1 MKIGIVISGGDVSGI
16 NNFIFQIARLA
27 NADITIFNGGIPG
40 LLDKNHQEV
49 AWRDLV
55 DFSIAS
61 IPIITSGRTSRRLL
75 RSEYETIAKKIKS
88 LRIDVLIMA
97 GGDGSLQFLNTLS
110 EFDINCFGVG
120 MTIDNDVYGSDYTIG
135 FSTAC
140 EQIIKEVSRLRN
152 TGRALPGRVF
162 MVEILGGYCGELTL
176 QSAIKSNA
184 DIALIPESQLPLETL
199 AERVKHKLT
208 QQNSVV
214 ILCSEGYTREYS
226 PGFQGAIDTMIKQ
239 LEPQIGVRIRKTIVG
254 YGLRNGD
261 PTCEEIYQGTIMA
274 SEVVR
279 CIQSGMKNK
288 AIIINAS
295 NKPIPIDLKKIKKR
309 LVDTE
314 GHHYKLAK
322 QLVCG
327 CGLGSSFA
335 IEMTAK
341 AVLKKLEIPA
351 QIEHTTISEAGAFK
365 SDMILTQK
373 TFADILTADASEE
386 EIKRVV
392 VLHKLTDKD
401 EIEAKIVA
409 FLKERNLKVADYE

>member
-1 MKIGIVISGGDVSGI
+1 MRIGVVISGGDVSGI
-16 NNFIFQIARLA
+16 NNFIFQIARLMQ
-27 NADITIFNGGIPG
+27 ADITLFNGGIPG
-40 LLDKNHQEV
+40 LLEKKHNEI

-61 IPIITSGRTSRRLL
+61 IPIITSGRTTRKLV
-75 RSEYETIAKKIKS
+75 RSEYEIIAKKLRS
-88 LRIDVLIMA
+88 LRIDVLVMA

-110 EFDINCFGVG
+110 EFDVNCFGVG
-120 MTIDNDVYGSDYTIG
+120 MTIDNDVYGSDYSIG

-162 MVEILGGYCGELTL
+162 MVEVLGGYCGELTL

-184 DIALIPESQLPLETL
+184 DIALIPECQIPIDELSQRITDRL
-199 AERVKHKLT
+199 AS
-208 QQNSVV
+208 QNSVV
-214 ILCSEGYTREYS
+214 ILCSEGYTREYT

-239 LEPQIGVRIRKTIVG
+239 LEPRIGVRIRKTIIG

-288 AIIINAS
+288 AIIINSS
-295 NKPIPIDLKKIKKR
+295 NKPIPIALISMKKR

-322 QLVCG
+322 QLN
-327 CGLGSSFA
+327 
-335 IEMTAK
+335 I
-341 AVLKKLEIPA
+341 I
-351 QIEHTTISEAGAFK
+351 
-365 SDMILTQK
+365 
-373 TFADILTADASEE
+373 
-386 EIKRVV
+386 
-392 VLHKLTDKD
+392 
-401 EIEAKIVA
+401 
-409 FLKERNLKVADYE
+409 

>member
-16 NNFIFQIARLA
+16 NNFIFQVARLA
-27 NADITIFNGGIPG
+27 GAQITLFNGGIPG
-40 LLDKNHQEV
+40 LLDKNHREV
-49 AWRDLV
+49 SWSDLV
-55 DFSIAS
+55 DFSISS
-61 IPIITSGRTSRRLL
+61 IPLITSGRTARNLQ

-162 MVEILGGYCGELTL
+162 MAEILGGYCGELTL

-184 DIALIPESQLPLETL
+184 DIALIPEAQIPLDAL
-199 AERVKHKLT
+199 AERVKQKLVG
-208 QQNSVV
+208 QNSVV

-239 LEPQIGVRIRKTIVG
+239 LEPRIGVRIRKTIIG
-254 YGLRNGD
+254 YGLRSGD

-274 SEVVR
+274 NEVVR
-279 CIQSGMKNK
+279 CIQSGMRNK
-288 AIIINAS
+288 AVIINSS
-295 NKPIPIDLKKIKKR
+295 NKPIPIDLVSMKKR
-309 LVDTE
+309 LVDTD
-314 GHHYKLAK
+314 GHYYKLAK
-322 QLVCG
+322 
-327 CGLGSSFA
+327 
-335 IEMTAK
+335 
-341 AVLKKLEIPA
+341 KLNI
-351 QIEHTTISEAGAFK
+351 I
-365 SDMILTQK
+365 
-373 TFADILTADASEE
+373 
-386 EIKRVV
+386 
-392 VLHKLTDKD
+392 
-401 EIEAKIVA
+401 
-409 FLKERNLKVADYE
+409 

>member
-1 MKIGIVISGGDVSGI
+1 MRIGVVISGGDVSGI
-16 NNFIFQIARLA
+16 NNFIFQIARLMQ
-27 NADITIFNGGIPG
+27 ADITLFNGGIPG
-40 LLDKNHQEV
+40 LLEKKHNEI

-61 IPIITSGRTSRRLL
+61 IPIITSGRTTRKLL
-75 RSEYETIAKKIKS
+75 RSEYEIIAKKLRS
-88 LRIDVLIMA
+88 LRIDVLVMA

-110 EFDINCFGVG
+110 EFDVNCFGVG
-120 MTIDNDVYGSDYTIG
+120 MTIDNDVYGSDYSIG

-162 MVEILGGYCGELTL
+162 MVEVLGGYCGELTL

-184 DIALIPESQLPLETL
+184 DIALIPECQIPIDELSQRITDRL
-199 AERVKHKLT
+199 ASH
-208 QQNSVV
+208 NSVV
-214 ILCSEGYTREYS
+214 ILCSEGYTREYT

-239 LEPQIGVRIRKTIVG
+239 LEPRIGVRIRKTIIG

-288 AIIINAS
+288 AIIINSS
-295 NKPIPIDLKKIKKR
+295 NKPIPIDLISMKKR

-322 QLVCG
+322 QLN
-327 CGLGSSFA
+327 
-335 IEMTAK
+335 I
-341 AVLKKLEIPA
+341 I
-351 QIEHTTISEAGAFK
+351 
-365 SDMILTQK
+365 
-373 TFADILTADASEE
+373 
-386 EIKRVV
+386 
-392 VLHKLTDKD
+392 
-401 EIEAKIVA
+401 
-409 FLKERNLKVADYE
+409 

>member
-16 NNFIFQIARLA
+16 NNFIFQVARLA
-27 NADITIFNGGIPG
+27 CAQITLFNGGIPG
-40 LLDKNHQEV
+40 LLDKNHREV
-49 AWRDLV
+49 SWSDLV
-55 DFSIAS
+55 DFSISS
-61 IPIITSGRTSRRLL
+61 IPIITSGRTARNLQ

-162 MVEILGGYCGELTL
+162 MAEILGGYCGELTL

-184 DIALIPESQLPLETL
+184 DIALIPEAQIPLDAL
-199 AERVKHKLT
+199 AERVKQKLVG
-208 QQNSVV
+208 QNSVV

-239 LEPQIGVRIRKTIVG
+239 LEPRIGVRIRKTIIG
-254 YGLRNGD
+254 YGLRSGD

-274 SEVVR
+274 NEVVR
-279 CIQSGMKNK
+279 CIQSGMRNK
-288 AIIINAS
+288 AVIINSS
-295 NKPIPIDLKKIKKR
+295 NKPIPIDLVSMKKR
-309 LVDTE
+309 LVDTD
-314 GHHYKLAK
+314 GHYYKLAK
-322 QLVCG
+322 QLN
-327 CGLGSSFA
+327 
-335 IEMTAK
+335 I
-341 AVLKKLEIPA
+341 I
-351 QIEHTTISEAGAFK
+351 
-365 SDMILTQK
+365 
-373 TFADILTADASEE
+373 
-386 EIKRVV
+386 
-392 VLHKLTDKD
+392 
-401 EIEAKIVA
+401 
-409 FLKERNLKVADYE
+409 

>member
-16 NNFIFQIARLA
+16 NNFIFQVARLA
-27 NADITIFNGGIPG
+27 CAQITLFNGGIPG
-40 LLDKNHQEV
+40 LLDKDHREV
-49 AWRDLV
+49 SWSDLV
-55 DFSIAS
+55 DFSISS
-61 IPIITSGRTSRRLL
+61 IPIITSGRTARNLQ
-75 RSEYETIAKKIKS
+75 RSEYETIARKIKS

-162 MVEILGGYCGELTL
+162 MAEILGGYCGELTL

-184 DIALIPESQLPLETL
+184 DIALIPEAQIPLDAL
-199 AERVKHKLT
+199 AKRVKQKLAS
-208 QQNSVV
+208 QNSVV

-239 LEPQIGVRIRKTIVG
+239 LEPRIGVRIRKTIIG
-254 YGLRNGD
+254 YGLRSGD

-274 SEVVR
+274 NEVVR

-288 AIIINAS
+288 AVIINSS
-295 NKPIPIDLKKIKKR
+295 NKPIPIDLVSMKKR
-309 LVDTE
+309 LVDTD
-314 GHHYKLAK
+314 GHYYKLAK
-322 QLVCG
+322 QLN
-327 CGLGSSFA
+327 
-335 IEMTAK
+335 I
-341 AVLKKLEIPA
+341 I
-351 QIEHTTISEAGAFK
+351 
-365 SDMILTQK
+365 
-373 TFADILTADASEE
+373 
-386 EIKRVV
+386 
-392 VLHKLTDKD
+392 
-401 EIEAKIVA
+401 
-409 FLKERNLKVADYE
+409 

>member
-1 MKIGIVISGGDVSGI
+1 MVTMKIGIVISGGDVSGI
-16 NNFIFQIARLA
+16 NNFIFQVAKLA
-27 NADITIFNGGIPG
+27 SAEITIFNGGIPG
-40 LLDKNHQEV
+40 LLDKNHQEI

-55 DFSIAS
+55 DFSICS
-61 IPIITSGRTSRRLL
+61 LPVITSGRTTRKLL
-75 RSEYETIAKKIKS
+75 RSEYETIARKIKS
-88 LRIDVLIMA
+88 LRLDVLIMA

-184 DIALIPESQLPLETL
+184 DIALIPEAQMPLEDL
-199 AERVKHKLT
+199 AERVRRKLRE
-208 QQNSVV
+208 QNSVV
-214 ILCSEGYTREYS
+214 ILCSEDYTREYS

-239 LEPQIGVRIRKTIVG
+239 LEPRIGVRIRKTIIG
-254 YGLRNGD
+254 YGLRSGD

-274 SEVVR
+274 NEVVR

-288 AIIINAS
+288 AIIINSS
-295 NKPIPIDLKKIKKR
+295 NKPIPIDLVSMKKR
-309 LVDTE
+309 LVDIE

-322 QLVCG
+322 QLN
-327 CGLGSSFA
+327 
-335 IEMTAK
+335 I
-341 AVLKKLEIPA
+341 I
-351 QIEHTTISEAGAFK
+351 
-365 SDMILTQK
+365 
-373 TFADILTADASEE
+373 
-386 EIKRVV
+386 
-392 VLHKLTDKD
+392 
-401 EIEAKIVA
+401 
-409 FLKERNLKVADYE
+409 

>member
-1 MKIGIVISGGDVSGI
+1 MKIGVVISGGDVSGI

-27 NADITIFNGGIPG
+27 QAEITLFNGGIPG
-40 LLDKNHQEV
+40 LLEKKHNEI
-49 AWRDLV
+49 AWCDLV

-61 IPIITSGRTSRRLL
+61 IPIITSGRTTRKLV
-75 RSEYETIAKKIKS
+75 RSEYEAIAKKLKS

-110 EFDINCFGVG
+110 EFDVNCFGVG
-120 MTIDNDVYGSDYTIG
+120 MTIDNDVYGSDYSIG

-162 MVEILGGYCGELTL
+162 MVEVLGGYCGELTL

-184 DIALIPESQLPLETL
+184 DIALIPECQIPIDEL
-199 AERVKHKLT
+199 AERIKSSLGR
-208 QQNSVV
+208 QNSVV

-239 LEPQIGVRIRKTIVG
+239 LEPRIGVRIRKTIIG

-288 AIIINAS
+288 AIIINSS
-295 NKPIPIDLKKIKKR
+295 NKPIPIDLISMKKR

-314 GHHYKLAK
+314 GHPYKLAK
-322 QLVCG
+322 QLN
-327 CGLGSSFA
+327 
-335 IEMTAK
+335 I
-341 AVLKKLEIPA
+341 I
-351 QIEHTTISEAGAFK
+351 
-365 SDMILTQK
+365 
-373 TFADILTADASEE
+373 
-386 EIKRVV
+386 
-392 VLHKLTDKD
+392 
-401 EIEAKIVA
+401 
-409 FLKERNLKVADYE
+409 

>member
-16 NNFIFQIARLA
+16 NNFIFQVARLA
-27 NADITIFNGGIPG
+27 CAQITLFNGGIPG
-40 LLDKNHQEV
+40 LLDKNHREV
-49 AWRDLV
+49 SWSDLV
-55 DFSIAS
+55 DFSISS
-61 IPIITSGRTSRRLL
+61 IPIITSGRTARNLQ

-162 MVEILGGYCGELTL
+162 MAEILGGYCGELTL

-184 DIALIPESQLPLETL
+184 DIALIPEAQIPLDAL
-199 AERVKHKLT
+199 AERVKQKLVS
-208 QQNSVV
+208 QNSVV

-239 LEPQIGVRIRKTIVG
+239 LEPRIGVRIRKTIIG
-254 YGLRNGD
+254 YGLRSGD

-274 SEVVR
+274 NEVVR

-288 AIIINAS
+288 AVIINSS
-295 NKPIPIDLKKIKKR
+295 NKPIPIDLVSMKKR
-309 LVDTE
+309 LVDTD
-314 GHHYKLAK
+314 GHYYKLAK
-322 QLVCG
+322 QLN
-327 CGLGSSFA
+327 
-335 IEMTAK
+335 I
-341 AVLKKLEIPA
+341 I
-351 QIEHTTISEAGAFK
+351 
-365 SDMILTQK
+365 
-373 TFADILTADASEE
+373 
-386 EIKRVV
+386 
-392 VLHKLTDKD
+392 
-401 EIEAKIVA
+401 
-409 FLKERNLKVADYE
+409 

>member
-1 MKIGIVISGGDVSGI
+1 MKIGIVISGGDVSGM
-16 NNFIFQIARLA
+16 NNFIFQIARQA
-27 NADITIFNGGIPG
+27 NADITLFNGGIPG
-40 LLDKNHQEV
+40 LLEKSHQDMT
-49 AWRDLV
+49 WRDLV
-55 DFSIAS
+55 DFSITAV
-61 IPIITSGRTSRRLL
+61 PIITSGRTSRKLQR
-75 RSEYETIAKKIKS
+75 REYESIAKKLKS

-176 QSAIKSNA
+176 QSAIKCNA
-184 DIALIPESQLPLETL
+184 DIALIPEAQMPLAVL
-199 AERVKHKLT
+199 AERITRKLST
-208 QQNSVV
+208 QNSVV
-214 ILCSEGYTREYS
+214 ILCSEGYTKEYS

-254 YGLRNGD
+254 YGLRSGD

-288 AIIINAS
+288 AIIINSS
-295 NKPIPIDLKKIKKR
+295 NKPIPIDLVSMKKR

-322 QLVCG
+322 QLN
-327 CGLGSSFA
+327 
-335 IEMTAK
+335 I
-341 AVLKKLEIPA
+341 I
-351 QIEHTTISEAGAFK
+351 
-365 SDMILTQK
+365 
-373 TFADILTADASEE
+373 
-386 EIKRVV
+386 
-392 VLHKLTDKD
+392 
-401 EIEAKIVA
+401 
-409 FLKERNLKVADYE
+409 

>member
-1 MKIGIVISGGDVSGI
+1 MRIGVVISGGDVSGI
-16 NNFIFQIARLA
+16 NNFIFQIARLMQ
-27 NADITIFNGGIPG
+27 ADITLFNGGIPG
-40 LLDKNHQEV
+40 LLEKKHNEI

-61 IPIITSGRTSRRLL
+61 IPIITSGRTTRKLV
-75 RSEYETIAKKIKS
+75 RSEYEIIAKKLRS
-88 LRIDVLIMA
+88 LRIDVLVMA

-110 EFDINCFGVG
+110 EFDVNCFGVG
-120 MTIDNDVYGSDYTIG
+120 MTIDNDVYGSDYSIG

-162 MVEILGGYCGELTL
+162 MVEVLGGYCGELTL

-184 DIALIPESQLPLETL
+184 DIALIPECQIPIDELSQRITDRL
-199 AERVKHKLT
+199 AS
-208 QQNSVV
+208 QNSVV
-214 ILCSEGYTREYS
+214 ILCSEGYTREYT

-239 LEPQIGVRIRKTIVG
+239 LEPRIGVRIRKTIIG

-279 CIQSGMKNK
+279 CIQCGMKNK
-288 AIIINAS
+288 AIIINSS
-295 NKPIPIDLKKIKKR
+295 NKPIPIDLISMKKR

-322 QLVCG
+322 QLN
-327 CGLGSSFA
+327 
-335 IEMTAK
+335 I
-341 AVLKKLEIPA
+341 I
-351 QIEHTTISEAGAFK
+351 
-365 SDMILTQK
+365 
-373 TFADILTADASEE
+373 
-386 EIKRVV
+386 
-392 VLHKLTDKD
+392 
-401 EIEAKIVA
+401 
-409 FLKERNLKVADYE
+409 

>member
-16 NNFIFQIARLA
+16 NNFIFQVARLA
-27 NADITIFNGGIPG
+27 CAQITLFNGGIPG
-40 LLDKNHQEV
+40 LLDKDHREV
-49 AWRDLV
+49 SWSDLV
-55 DFSIAS
+55 DFSISS
-61 IPIITSGRTSRRLL
+61 IPIITSGRTARNLQ
-75 RSEYETIAKKIKS
+75 RSEYETIARKIKS

-162 MVEILGGYCGELTL
+162 MAEILGGYYGELTL

-184 DIALIPESQLPLETL
+184 DIALIPEAQIPLDAL
-199 AERVKHKLT
+199 AKRVKQKLAS
-208 QQNSVV
+208 QNSVV

-239 LEPQIGVRIRKTIVG
+239 LEPRIGVRIRKTIIG
-254 YGLRNGD
+254 YGLRSGD

-274 SEVVR
+274 NEVVR

-288 AIIINAS
+288 AVIINSS
-295 NKPIPIDLKKIKKR
+295 NKPIPIDLASMKKR
-309 LVDTE
+309 LVDTD
-314 GHHYKLAK
+314 GHYYKLAK
-322 QLVCG
+322 QLN
-327 CGLGSSFA
+327 
-335 IEMTAK
+335 I
-341 AVLKKLEIPA
+341 I
-351 QIEHTTISEAGAFK
+351 
-365 SDMILTQK
+365 
-373 TFADILTADASEE
+373 
-386 EIKRVV
+386 
-392 VLHKLTDKD
+392 
-401 EIEAKIVA
+401 
-409 FLKERNLKVADYE
+409 

>member
-16 NNFIFQIARLA
+16 NNFIFQVARLA
-27 NADITIFNGGIPG
+27 CAQITLFNGGIPG
-40 LLDKNHQEV
+40 LLDKNHREV
-49 AWRDLV
+49 SWSDLV
-55 DFSIAS
+55 DFSISS
-61 IPIITSGRTSRRLL
+61 IPLITSGRTARNLQ

-162 MVEILGGYCGELTL
+162 MAEILGGYCGELTL

-184 DIALIPESQLPLETL
+184 DIALIPEAQIPLDAL
-199 AERVKHKLT
+199 AERVKQKLVS
-208 QQNSVV
+208 QNSVV

-239 LEPQIGVRIRKTIVG
+239 LEPRIGVRIRKTIIG
-254 YGLRNGD
+254 YGLRSGD

-274 SEVVR
+274 NEVVR

-288 AIIINAS
+288 AVIINSS
-295 NKPIPIDLKKIKKR
+295 NKPIPIDLVSMKKR
-309 LVDTE
+309 LVDTD
-314 GHHYKLAK
+314 GHYYKLAK
-322 QLVCG
+322 QLN
-327 CGLGSSFA
+327 
-335 IEMTAK
+335 I
-341 AVLKKLEIPA
+341 I
-351 QIEHTTISEAGAFK
+351 
-365 SDMILTQK
+365 
-373 TFADILTADASEE
+373 
-386 EIKRVV
+386 
-392 VLHKLTDKD
+392 
-401 EIEAKIVA
+401 
-409 FLKERNLKVADYE
+409 

>member
-16 NNFIFQIARLA
+16 NNFIFQVARLA
-27 NADITIFNGGIPG
+27 CAQITLFNGGIPG
-40 LLDKNHQEV
+40 LLDKNHREV
-49 AWRDLV
+49 SWSDLV
-55 DFSIAS
+55 DFSISS
-61 IPIITSGRTSRRLL
+61 IPLITSGRTARNLQ

-162 MVEILGGYCGELTL
+162 MAEILGGYCGELTL

-184 DIALIPESQLPLETL
+184 DIALIPEAQIPLDAL
-199 AERVKHKLT
+199 AERVKQKLVS
-208 QQNSVV
+208 QNSVV

-239 LEPQIGVRIRKTIVG
+239 LEPRIGVRIRKTIIG
-254 YGLRNGD
+254 YGLRSGD

-274 SEVVR
+274 NEVVR
-279 CIQSGMKNK
+279 CIQSGMRNK
-288 AIIINAS
+288 AVIINSS
-295 NKPIPIDLKKIKKR
+295 NKPIPIDLVSMKKR
-309 LVDTE
+309 LVDTD
-314 GHHYKLAK
+314 GHYYKLAK
-322 QLVCG
+322 QLN
-327 CGLGSSFA
+327 
-335 IEMTAK
+335 I
-341 AVLKKLEIPA
+341 I
-351 QIEHTTISEAGAFK
+351 
-365 SDMILTQK
+365 
-373 TFADILTADASEE
+373 
-386 EIKRVV
+386 
-392 VLHKLTDKD
+392 
-401 EIEAKIVA
+401 
-409 FLKERNLKVADYE
+409 

>member
-16 NNFIFQIARLA
+16 NNFIFQVARLA
-27 NADITIFNGGIPG
+27 GAQITLFNGGIPG
-40 LLDKNHQEV
+40 LLDKNHREIS
-49 AWRDLV
+49 WSDLV
-55 DFSIAS
+55 DFSISS
-61 IPIITSGRTSRRLL
+61 IPLITSGRTARNLQ

-162 MVEILGGYCGELTL
+162 MAEILGGYCGELTL

-184 DIALIPESQLPLETL
+184 DIALIPEAQIPLDAL
-199 AERVKHKLT
+199 AERVKQKLVG
-208 QQNSVV
+208 QNSVV

-239 LEPQIGVRIRKTIVG
+239 LEPRIGVRIRKTIIG
-254 YGLRNGD
+254 YGLRSGD

-274 SEVVR
+274 NEVVR
-279 CIQSGMKNK
+279 CIQSGMRNK
-288 AIIINAS
+288 AVIINSS
-295 NKPIPIDLKKIKKR
+295 NKPIPIDLVSMKKR
-309 LVDTE
+309 LVDTD
-314 GHHYKLAK
+314 GHYYKLAK
-322 QLVCG
+322 QLN
-327 CGLGSSFA
+327 
-335 IEMTAK
+335 I
-341 AVLKKLEIPA
+341 I
-351 QIEHTTISEAGAFK
+351 
-365 SDMILTQK
+365 
-373 TFADILTADASEE
+373 
-386 EIKRVV
+386 
-392 VLHKLTDKD
+392 
-401 EIEAKIVA
+401 
-409 FLKERNLKVADYE
+409 

>member
-1 MKIGIVISGGDVSGI
+1 MRIGVVISGGDVSGI
-16 NNFIFQIARLA
+16 NNFIFQIARLMQ
-27 NADITIFNGGIPG
+27 ADITLFNGGIPG
-40 LLDKNHQEV
+40 LLEKKHNEI

-61 IPIITSGRTSRRLL
+61 IPIITSGRTTRKLV
-75 RSEYETIAKKIKS
+75 RSEYEIIAKKLRS
-88 LRIDVLIMA
+88 LRIDVLVMA

-110 EFDINCFGVG
+110 EFDVNCFGVG
-120 MTIDNDVYGSDYTIG
+120 MTIDNDVYGSDYSIG

-162 MVEILGGYCGELTL
+162 MVEVLGGYCGELTL

-184 DIALIPESQLPLETL
+184 DIAIIPECQIPIDELSQRITDRL
-199 AERVKHKLT
+199 AS
-208 QQNSVV
+208 QNSVV
-214 ILCSEGYTREYS
+214 ILCSEGYTREYT

-239 LEPQIGVRIRKTIVG
+239 LEPRIGVRIRKTIIG

-288 AIIINAS
+288 AIIINSS
-295 NKPIPIDLKKIKKR
+295 NKPIPIDLISMKKR

-322 QLVCG
+322 QLN
-327 CGLGSSFA
+327 
-335 IEMTAK
+335 I
-341 AVLKKLEIPA
+341 I
-351 QIEHTTISEAGAFK
+351 
-365 SDMILTQK
+365 
-373 TFADILTADASEE
+373 
-386 EIKRVV
+386 
-392 VLHKLTDKD
+392 
-401 EIEAKIVA
+401 
-409 FLKERNLKVADYE
+409 

>member
-1 MKIGIVISGGDVSGI
+1 MRIGVVISGGDVSGI
-16 NNFIFQIARLA
+16 NNFIFQIARLMQ
-27 NADITIFNGGIPG
+27 ADITLFNGGIPG
-40 LLDKNHQEV
+40 LLEKKHNEI

-61 IPIITSGRTSRRLL
+61 IPIITSGRTTRKLL
-75 RSEYETIAKKIKS
+75 RSEYEIIAKKLRS
-88 LRIDVLIMA
+88 LRIDVLVMA

-110 EFDINCFGVG
+110 EFDVNCFGVG
-120 MTIDNDVYGSDYTIG
+120 MTIDNDVYGSDYSIG

-162 MVEILGGYCGELTL
+162 MVEVLGGYCGELTL

-184 DIALIPESQLPLETL
+184 DIALIPECQIPIDELSQRL
-199 AERVKHKLT
+199 AS
-208 QQNSVV
+208 QNSVV
-214 ILCSEGYTREYS
+214 ILCSEGYTREYT

-239 LEPQIGVRIRKTIVG
+239 LEPRIGVRIRKTIIG

-288 AIIINAS
+288 AIIINSS
-295 NKPIPIDLKKIKKR
+295 NKPIPIDLISMKKR

-322 QLVCG
+322 QLN
-327 CGLGSSFA
+327 
-335 IEMTAK
+335 I
-341 AVLKKLEIPA
+341 I
-351 QIEHTTISEAGAFK
+351 
-365 SDMILTQK
+365 
-373 TFADILTADASEE
+373 
-386 EIKRVV
+386 
-392 VLHKLTDKD
+392 
-401 EIEAKIVA
+401 
-409 FLKERNLKVADYE
+409 

>member
-1 MKIGIVISGGDVSGI
+1 MRIGVVISGGDVSGI
-16 NNFIFQIARLA
+16 NNFIFQIARLMQ
-27 NADITIFNGGIPG
+27 ADITLFNGGIPG
-40 LLDKNHQEV
+40 LLEKKHNEI

-61 IPIITSGRTSRRLL
+61 IPIITSGRTTRKLL
-75 RSEYETIAKKIKS
+75 RSEYEIIAKKLRS
-88 LRIDVLIMA
+88 LRIDVLVMA

-110 EFDINCFGVG
+110 EFDVNCFGVG
-120 MTIDNDVYGSDYTIG
+120 MTIDNDVYGSDYSIG

-162 MVEILGGYCGELTL
+162 MVEVLGGYCGELTL

-184 DIALIPESQLPLETL
+184 DIALIPECQIPIDELSQRIIDRL
-199 AERVKHKLT
+199 AS
-208 QQNSVV
+208 QNSVV
-214 ILCSEGYTREYS
+214 ILCSEGYTREYT

-239 LEPQIGVRIRKTIVG
+239 LEPRIGVRIRKTIIG

-288 AIIINAS
+288 AIIINSS
-295 NKPIPIDLKKIKKR
+295 NKPIPIDLISMKKR

-322 QLVCG
+322 QLN
-327 CGLGSSFA
+327 
-335 IEMTAK
+335 I
-341 AVLKKLEIPA
+341 I
-351 QIEHTTISEAGAFK
+351 
-365 SDMILTQK
+365 
-373 TFADILTADASEE
+373 
-386 EIKRVV
+386 
-392 VLHKLTDKD
+392 
-401 EIEAKIVA
+401 
-409 FLKERNLKVADYE
+409 